1 MTMIRLLGETEATGR
16 VKQIFEEIRNTFQLP
31 FVPELFRALG
41 YNPVQLEATWT
52 QMKGLFVGGVL
63 DVKTKCLA
71 ALGIAAIQG
80 SPYLTQVYSMALKR
94 LGVQDEEI
102 TELLQVAALT
112 ASLNVLA
119 NGLGLEPEL

>member
-1 MTMIRLLGETEATGR
+1 MTMIRLLEETEATGR

-31 FVPELFRALG
+31 VVPQLFRALG
-41 YNPVQLEATWT
+41 YNPVQLEAIWT

-71 ALGIAAIQG
+71 AFGIAAVQG
-80 SPYLTQVYSMALKR
+80 SPYLTQIYSMALKR

-112 ASLNVLA
+112 ASLNTLA